1 MIMPFGKHA
10 GTPIHDIPR
19 GYLRWALANLDL
31 SPELRQAMEL
41 GIEKKPYQT
50 LEEIGRELED
60 SLFSV

>member
-10 GTPIHDIPR
+10 GTPIHEIPR

-41 GIEKKPYQT
+41 GIEKKPFFT
-50 LEEIGRELED
+50 VEELGRELENR
-60 SLFSV
+60 LFSV

>member
-1 MIMPFGKHA
+1 MRMPFGRHE
-10 GTPIHDIPR
+10 GQQVHEIPR

-41 GIEKKPYQT
+41 GLEKKPYQT
-50 LEEIGRELED
+50 VEEIARELED